1 MVMTQGSGSGG
12 VYPHLNCASMISW
25 PDGYNP
31 EQCDMCI
38 GGYTPHV
45 AKLGANFSCTKNC

>member
-31 EQCDMCI
+31 EQCDVCI
-38 GGYTPHV
+38 VGYTPHV